1 MRGFCARRVW
11 FSLMALL
18 ITAPALA
25 CINTFSSQ
33 IMEAR
38 ESGDDKRMAEITASA
53 EEAHRS
59 GATLKN
65 TNDLAV
71 AWILTGRM
79 PEGIELLRDLEKR
92 QPGNAIVAANLGSAL
107 ELSGADAE
115 ALQWIRESVRRDPR
129 EHEGSEWVH
138 VKILEAK
145 ISLKSDPN
153 WLRKNSVVGW
163 REGGRFP
170 LDERSRPRTPL
181 EIIRDIDYQL
191 RERTQFVSAP
201 DAIVGDLYLTMGDIA
216 HAVPGAISDSWVRD
230 ETISRAYESALEYGT
245 VHEARA
251 RERMAT
257 ADLRMEAA
265 LPARQA
271 AAAQE
276 LQAQQRELNRARAT
290 EQRKS
295 ELVETQ
301 RRRRWLPL
309 VAFGTFGVV
318 LAGVILYRRR
328 KRAVA

>member
-1 MRGFCARRVW
+1 MRRVW
-11 FSLMALL
+11 LSLMALL
-18 ITAPALA
+18 IAAPAWA
-25 CINTFSSQ
+25 SINTFSSQ
-33 IMEAR
+33 ILEAR
-38 ESGDDKRMAEITASA
+38 ERGDDQRVAEITASA
-53 EEAHRS
+53 EQAHRS
-59 GATLKN
+59 GATLEN

-79 PEGIELLRDLEKR
+79 PDGIELLRDLEKR

-129 EHEGSEWVH
+129 EHEGSGWVH

-145 ISLKSDPN
+145 IALKSDQN

-191 RERTQFVSAP
+191 QERTQFVSAP

-216 HAVPGAISDSWVRD
+216 HAVAGAISDSWKRD
-230 ETISRAYESALEYGT
+230 QTISQAYESALHYGT

-251 RERMAT
+251 RERKGA

-271 AAAQE
+271 AAARE
-276 LQAQQRELNRARAT
+276 KEAQQRELNRARTT

-295 ELVETQ
+295 ELAEAQ

-309 VAFGTFGVV
+309 VAFGSFGVV
-318 LAGVILYRRR
+318 LAGVILYRKR
-328 KRAVA
+328 KRAVT